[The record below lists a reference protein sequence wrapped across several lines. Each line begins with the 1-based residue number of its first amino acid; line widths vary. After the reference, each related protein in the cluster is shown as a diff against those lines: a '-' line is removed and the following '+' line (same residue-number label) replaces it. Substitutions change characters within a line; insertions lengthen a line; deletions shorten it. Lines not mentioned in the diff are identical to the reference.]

1 MRAVKQGD
9 GKLIE
14 YEVFDG
20 RVRESQLCDLKDNP
34 DELLVQHHDA
44 TVVALTGRKPAPFQI
59 NLAGDPRHTAK
70 LTEMRALLLAEMRRH
85 DDPFRLRN
93 QPHDNL
99 PTPPEPSAPAPKSGK
114 AKKNCA
120 GRKIHRAPPR
130 NASTFASQ
138 QALSFRDEYPPLVM
152 TRART
157 NANRWVRTAMILPAL
172 VIEKEACRL
181 RPSPVNPT
189 MACHARQ
196 ASLTM
201 TDQGNGSSPTS
212 TQRPNI
218 DPALAMTG
226 RVKLVV
232 MRPRFFQF
240 YADPN
245 LK

>member
-85 DDPFRLRN
+85 DDPFRLWN

-114 AKKNCA
+114 AKKIVRA
-120 GRKIHRAPPR
+120 GRFTARRREMHLHLPPNR
-130 NASTFASQ
+130 RC
-138 QALSFRDEYPPLVM
+138 LSV
-152 TRART
+152 T
-157 NANRWVRTAMILPAL
+157 NTL
-172 VIEKEACRL
+172 RL
-181 RPSPVNPT
+181 S
-189 MACHARQ
+189 
-196 ASLTM
+196 
-201 TDQGNGSSPTS
+201 
-212 TQRPNI
+212 
-218 DPALAMTG
+218 
-226 RVKLVV
+226 
-232 MRPRFFQF
+232 
-240 YADPN
+240 
-245 LK
+245 